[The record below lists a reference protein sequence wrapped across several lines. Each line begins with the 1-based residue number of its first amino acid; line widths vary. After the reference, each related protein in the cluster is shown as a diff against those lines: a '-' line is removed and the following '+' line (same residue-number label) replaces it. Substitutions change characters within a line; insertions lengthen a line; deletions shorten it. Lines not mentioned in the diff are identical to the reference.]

1 MQDDRLAIGIDAGTG
16 GVRALAVSTSGE
28 VAAAAREPFP
38 PPRRGLPRGW
48 HEQDPESWWTAAQS
62 CLAEV
67 AARLG
72 KRAETVVALAVDG
85 TSGTLVCMNGA
96 GEAVRP
102 ALMYN
107 DARAGAEAE
116 ELCALAAGHCRRHG
130 YRFAPSFAAAR
141 ILWLLRREPE
151 TVAATRWFCHQA
163 DYIAARLGA
172 PCGVSDYSN
181 ALKTGFDLF
190 EERWPDWVG
199 ACEGMG
205 ERLPEVVAPGAR
217 LGELSPAAASATGLP
232 AGTAVVA
239 GATDGTAAFLASG
252 AHLPGDDNTTLGTTL
267 VFKRLASGPAA
278 SPDGLVYSHK
288 LPGGYWLPGA
298 ASNTG
303 GEWIGAQFPGQDPA
317 ALDRQAEPLLPS
329 GLVAYPLARKGERFP
344 FACAGAEGFCDPE
357 PASGLERFAANL
369 QGVAFTERLA
379 YEVLDAAAGA
389 GDGGI
394 YATGAAARSDV
405 WLQLRADATGRSVH
419 RPECP
424 ESAFGSAVLAAS
436 VLLGGLWPAA
446 RAMVRTERTFA
457 PDRVRGA
464 ALEERYAAFRRAL
477 EKRGYLEPG

>member
-28 VAAAAREPFP
+28 VAAAARKSFP
-38 PPRRGLPRGW
+38 PPPGGLPRGW
-48 HEQDPESWWTAAQS
+48 HEQDPESWWEAAES
-62 CLAEV
+62 CLAEI
-67 AARLG
+67 AGRLG
-72 KRAETVVALAVDG
+72 KRAETIGALAVDG
-85 TSGTLVCMNGA
+85 TSGTLVCLNRA

-102 ALMYN
+102 ALMYS

-141 ILWLLRREPE
+141 ILWLLRREPQ
-151 TVAATRWFCHQA
+151 TVAATRWFGHQA
-163 DYIAARLGA
+163 DFIAARLGA

-190 EERWPDWVG
+190 EERWPDWVA

-205 ERLPEVVAPGAR
+205 ERLPEVAAPGA
-217 LGELSPAAASATGLP
+217 LIGGLSPAAASATGLP
-232 AGTAVVA
+232 AGAAVVA

-267 VFKRLASGPAA
+267 VFKRLASSPAA

-288 LPGGYWLPGA
+288 LPGGFWLPGA

-329 GLVAYPLARKGERFP
+329 ALAAYPLARTGERFP
-344 FACAGAEGFCDPE
+344 FACPGAEGFCDPG
-357 PASGLERFAANL
+357 PASALERYAANL

-405 WLQLRADATGRSVH
+405 WLQLRADATGRTVH
-419 RPECP
+419 RAACP

-436 VLLGGLWPAA
+436 ALLGGLWPAA

-457 PDRVRGA
+457 PDPGRGA
-464 ALEERYAAFRRAL
+464 ALDERYAAFREAL
-477 EKRGYLEPG
+477 EKRGYLAG